1 MDMSQLY
8 EALLQYI
15 ESENYQEIDAKTFY
29 RKIFPE
35 AYSKKRG
42 ALKVSQMVF

>member
-29 RKIFPE
+29 RKSSLK

>member
-35 AYSKKRG
+35 GILEKRG